1 MKRLFFTLVLATLAT
16 TLLNA
21 QQNWFDKYKKLLNS
35 NDTVALKKCI
45 IQWEKANPE
54 SPDVIAAWYNYYI
67 KRAMNNVLQ
76 LSTVQPA
83 DGKQY
88 MEVQNDTTK

>member
-45 IQWEKANPE
+45 MQWEKANRLMLLLHGT
-54 SPDVIAAWYNYYI
+54 II
-67 KRAMNNVLQ
+67 TLNV
-76 LSTVQPA
+76 P
-83 DGKQY
+83 
-88 MEVQNDTTK
+88 